1 MSVFAAEALPEQPP
15 WRDWG
20 GSGPAL
26 HFAHANG
33 FPPATYRAL
42 IEVLCESFH
51 VQSMSARPLW
61 SQTPP
66 TNLADWALFADDLR
80 DTLERRGQRGII
92 GAGHSLGA
100 VTSLMAAANDPGLFS
115 AIVAID
121 PLLLTGVHSVMWG
134 AMKQLGLG
142 DRLSIVRGALRRRT
156 HWPDRRTILE
166 TYRQRRAFRDWA
178 PAVLEHYLESGFVA
192 DSRGGLEL
200 RYPRTWE
207 AAIFRAAPHN
217 VWPQLRRLRV
227 PSLFIQGEHSDSFS
241 AAATRKVLRQVPGAR
256 LSLFKGYGHCV
267 PMECPESVG
276 TTILDFLDEPQI
288 RRIDADGFL
297 SPRALKDPPTNH
309 PRDPI
314 RPNDS

>member
-217 VWPQLRRLRV
+217 VWPKLRQITVPVLFVQGAHSDTFTDAARLRV
-227 PSLFIQGEHSDSFS
+227 KKELPN
-241 AAATRKVLRQVPGAR
+241 ARVVVVPGA
-256 LSLFKGYGHCV
+256 GHFV
-267 PMECPESVG
+267 AMEKSTEVG
-276 TTILDFLDEPQI
+276 KIMIDFLDS
-288 RRIDADGFL
+288 L
-297 SPRALKDPPTNH
+297 
-309 PRDPI
+309 
-314 RPNDS
+314 